1 MGGLFPC
8 FQSKISQ
15 SLTAQE
21 INILSLKTK
30 LSPKDIQEWYLRFV
44 HCYPYGF
51 LTRQQFIKYYQQLL
65 DEHSIKIKGLIK
77 ELFDVFDLNKDDKL
91 DFSEFLLLNVLT
103 NDGSIDDKLNL
114 IFLLYYNK
122 KGKTMSRDELKEF
135 LRNIFDLFDIPSSKI
150 HINQVINKI
159 FEKNSLNKHDRIE
172 WDQFVKEIL
181 NDDTL
186 FQELISLDF
195 NQDYSQHYSFI
206 QTYQTF

>member
-1 MGGLFPC
+1 MSGLFSC

-15 SLTAQE
+15 SSTAQE

-30 LSPKDIQEWYLRFV
+30 LPPKDIQEWYLRFV
-44 HCYPYGF
+44 HCYPYEY
-51 LTRQQFIKYYQQLL
+51 LSRQQFINYYQQLI
-65 DEHSIKIKGLIK
+65 DEHSIKI
-77 ELFDVFDLNKDDKL
+77 
-91 DFSEFLLLNVLT
+91 
-103 NDGSIDDKLNL
+103 
-114 IFLLYYNK
+114 

-135 LRNIFDLFDIPSSKI
+135 LRNMFDLFDIPSSKI

-159 FEKNSLNKHDRIE
+159 FQKNSLNKYDKIK

-181 NDDTL
+181 NDETL
-186 FQELISLDF
+186 FQQLISLDF